1 MRPRVSNLIAVVR
14 ALFPPGTPGHPAPAY
29 PPESLTVDQI
39 RYGLS
44 QWLLARRLGRR
55 AARIILHDAA
65 VLIGYHRHHNAVAR
79 ISHTKTTKRKLSKT
93 GIDVDRIRSCLDS
106 NFALYC

>member
-1 MRPRVSNLIAVVR
+1 M
-14 ALFPPGTPGHPAPAY
+14 
-29 PPESLTVDQI
+29 DQI

-55 AARIILHDAA
+55 AGRIILHDAA
-65 VLIGYHRHHNAVAR
+65 LVIGYHRRHNTVAK
-79 ISHTKTTKRKLSKT
+79 ISHTKTKRRELSKT
-93 GIDVDRIRSCLDS
+93 GIDLDRIRSCLDS

>member
-1 MRPRVSNLIAVVR
+1 MRPRIANRIKVVR
-14 ALFPPGTPGHPAPAY
+14 VLFPPGAPDNPAPAY

-55 AARIILHDAA
+55 AGCIILHDAA
-65 VLIGYHRHHNAVAR
+65 AVIGYHRHHNAAAKA
-79 ISHTKTTKRKLSKT
+79 SHTKTTRRELSKT
-93 GIDVDRIRSCLDS
+93 GIDLDRIRSCLDS

>member
-1 MRPRVSNLIAVVR
+1 MRPPITNRIEVVR
-14 ALFPPGTPGHPAPAY
+14 VFSPPGAPDHPKPAY

-44 QWLLARRLGRR
+44 QWLLARRLGRH
-55 AARIILHDAA
+55 AGRIILHDAA
-65 VLIGYHRHHNAVAR
+65 AVIGYHRRHNTAAK
-79 ISHTKTTKRKLSKT
+79 ISHTKTKRRELSKT
-93 GIDVDRIRSCLDS
+93 GIDLDRIRSCLDS